1 LRKGNK
7 ALVSASPNALGGCLA
22 AALLTALLAGC
33 AGRIWVDHEDASSIR
48 LRWYTKENSID
59 AALARAQEH
68 CASFGKKAL
77 LIDEFEDRDV
87 QTAYF
92 LCGG

>member
-1 LRKGNK
+1 M
-7 ALVSASPNALGGCLA
+7 SASPNAVGRCLA
-22 AALLTALLAGC
+22 TAFLTALLAGC
-33 AGRIWVDHEDASSIR
+33 AGRIWVDHEDAGSIR
-48 LRWYTKENSID
+48 LHWYTKENSID
-59 AALARAQEH
+59 AARARAQEH
-68 CASFGKKAL
+68 CGSLGKKAL